1 MSNALKSK
9 TVDSKTVGDSL
20 KESEQTVE
28 QAISAIDAILNAKT
42 TVSKNTKVP
51 TDWVGTVT
59 LVNETVNLAASFIT
73 TCKRRKGQIAMIKAL
88 AEKIKENGGSYT
100 FDSVG
105 DVEHFDS
112 TVVTE
117 VYKNI
122 FGKELEAAGNPRM
135 GHEWGLSLI
144 GKCSFLDPKPT
155 IEINKWLK
163 AIGRPDGNVAFFKVT
178 KKSS

>member
-9 TVDSKTVGDSL
+9 TVDSKPVKDSF

-42 TVSKNTKVP
+42 TVSKSTKVP

-59 LVNETVNLAASFIT
+59 LINETANLAASFIT
-73 TCKRRKGQIAMIKAL
+73 TCKLRKGQIAMIKAL
-88 AEKIKENGGSYT
+88 AEAIKENGGSYT

-112 TVVTE
+112 TVVTK
-117 VYKNI
+117 VYERLYQK
-122 FGKELEAAGNPRM
+122 KLKSAGNPRM

-144 GKCSFLDPKPT
+144 GKCSHLHKATVD
-155 IEINKWLK
+155 IHKWLE